1 MNKYL
6 IFLVSTVFFMLF
18 AGLYFVS
25 LSAFNGEKKI
35 KEDSLL
41 AKIQKE
47 KRLHVVLLDGKE
59 SFEYALLK
67 EYADYLDVDL
77 DITAVDSTKEALSWV
92 NNTKIDIISAGITKT
107 KHRQKDLLFGPTYL
121 QVKEEV
127 VCSRQIVQ
135 RKKIPRK
142 IEELAGLHIM
152 VSEDSSYSQ
161 TLQSLVDD
169 GYDLSVQ
176 YAQGTS
182 TQELLEEVADH
193 SVDCTVAN
201 SNIYL
206 KNLHEFS
213 NLSAAFAISKHK
225 ELAWVLPK
233 KEASL
238 VKNMQV
244 WLAQYKKSG
253 KLQKLKKY
261 YYTHISMSSNYRTK
275 MFYKRMKTRLRRYE
289 KYFKKYAKAYGVPW
303 TLLAAMSYQESHW
316 NPRAK
321 SFTGVEG
328 LMMLTRAT
336 ARNLRVKN
344 RLDPEESIW
353 GGTRHI
359 KYMLKIVPKGVKG
372 EDRVR
377 FALAAYNVGMGHIY
391 DAQKL
396 AKRMHLNPNRWSDL
410 KEVLPLLSEKR
421 YYCTLRYGCARGSE
435 PVGYVEAILHY
446 RDILENYLR
455 LPLLAV
461 G

>member
-6 IFLVSTVFFMLF
+6 ISFVSIVFVVLF
-18 AGLYFVS
+18 GALYFVS
-25 LSAFNGEKKI
+25 VSAFNGETKLKNH
-35 KEDSLL
+35 SLL

-77 DITAVDSTKEALSWV
+77 DITPVESTTEALSWV
-92 NNTKIDIISAGITKT
+92 NNKKIDIISAGITKT
-107 KHRQKDLLFGPTYL
+107 QRRQKALLFGPTYL
-121 QVKEEV
+121 EVKEEV
-127 VCSRQIVQ
+127 VCSRKIVQ
-135 RKKIPRK
+135 KKKIPRK

-152 VSEDSSYSQ
+152 VTEDSSHSQ

-213 NLSAAFAISKHK
+213 NLTAAFAISEHQ

-233 KEASL
+233 KEPSL
-238 VKNMQV
+238 SQNMQD
-244 WLAQYKKSG
+244 WLQSYKKSG

-261 YYTHISMSSNYRTK
+261 YYTHIAMSSNYRTK
-275 MFYKRMKTRLRRYE
+275 MFYKRMKTRLIRYE
-289 KYFKKYAKAYGVPW
+289 KYFKKYAKEYHIPW

-316 NPRAK
+316 NPRAR

-328 LMMLTRAT
+328 LMMLTNAT

-359 KYMLKIVPKGVKG
+359 KYMLKIVPKEVKG

-396 AKRMHLNPNRWSDL
+396 AKRLHFNPNSWAGI
-410 KEVLPLLSEKR
+410 KEVLPLLSDEK
-421 YYCTLRYGCARGSE
+421 YYCKLQYGCARGSE
-435 PVGYVEAILHY
+435 PVGYVEAIYHY
-446 RDILENYLR
+446 KDMLENYLR

-461 G
+461 R